1 MGHQTPDMAKKL
13 PALMRHRASKGFT
26 QIERHDKQDEMFSIG
41 RLSLALSA
49 SLALSSCGLIN
60 TALRLAPYL
69 LLAEED
75 GKSSPQ
81 QRGRL
86 IENRG
91 DFHPPAT
98 LHQAPCQQMAA
109 R

>member
-1 MGHQTPDMAKKL
+1 MAKI
-13 PALMRHRASKGFT
+13 ASRLDGDTAHQKGLLKWSGV
-26 QIERHDKQDEMFSIG
+26 INKMEMFSIG
-41 RLSLALSA
+41 RLSIAIPACLL
-49 SLALSSCGLIN
+49 LSSCGLIN

-75 GKSSPQ
+75 GKSSPH

-98 LHQAPCQQMAA
+98 LHQAPGQQMAA

>member
-1 MGHQTPDMAKKL
+1 
-13 PALMRHRASKGFT
+13 
-26 QIERHDKQDEMFSIG
+26 MFSIG
-41 RLSLALSA
+41 RLSIALCA

-75 GKSSPQ
+75 GKSSPE

-98 LHQAPCQQMAA
+98 LRQAPYQPMAA

>member
-1 MGHQTPDMAKKL
+1 M
-13 PALMRHRASKGFT
+13 
-26 QIERHDKQDEMFSIG
+26 ERHDKQKEMFSIG
-41 RLSLALSA
+41 RLSIALCA
-49 SLALSSCGLIN
+49 SMLLSSCGLIS

-69 LLAEED
+69 LMVEED

-81 QRGRL
+81 QRARL

-91 DFHPPAT
+91 DFRPPAT
-98 LHQAPCQQMAA
+98 LHQAPGHQMAA

>member
-1 MGHQTPDMAKKL
+1 MAKKL

-69 LLAEED
+69 LLAEDD

-91 DFHPPAT
+91 DFHPPAN
-98 LHQAPCQQMAA
+98 LHQAPGQPMAA

>member
-1 MGHQTPDMAKKL
+1 MA
-13 PALMRHRASKGFT
+13 RR
-26 QIERHDKQDEMFSIG
+26 DKQDEMFSIG
-41 RLSLALSA
+41 RLSFAISA
-49 SLALSSCGLIN
+49 CLLLSSCGLIN

-69 LLAEED
+69 LMVEED
-75 GKSSPQ
+75 GKSSLQ

-91 DFHPPAT
+91 DFHTPAT
-98 LHQAPCQQMAA
+98 LHQAPGQQMAA

>member
-1 MGHQTPDMAKKL
+1 
-13 PALMRHRASKGFT
+13 
-26 QIERHDKQDEMFSIG
+26 MFSMV
-41 RLSLALSA
+41 RLSIALSA

-86 IENRG
+86 IESRG

-98 LHQAPCQQMAA
+98 LHQAPGQQMAA

>member
-1 MGHQTPDMAKKL
+1 
-13 PALMRHRASKGFT
+13 
-26 QIERHDKQDEMFSIG
+26 MFSIG
-41 RLSLALSA
+41 RLSIALSA

-98 LHQAPCQQMAA
+98 LHQALGQPMAA

>member
-1 MGHQTPDMAKKL
+1 
-13 PALMRHRASKGFT
+13 MRHRASKGFT

-75 GKSSPQ
+75 GKNSPQ
-81 QRGRL
+81 QRGRQ

-91 DFHPPAT
+91 DFRPPAN
-98 LHQAPCQQMAA
+98 LHQAPDQPMAA